1 MAKVV
6 EIAEASPIAGWRF
19 KLGAGLFVLSLF
31 GPPILLPLI
40 VSLGFSAAK
49 ASSISGFV
57 LLGADL
63 LLFVAAAV
71 MGKDGYAYLKS
82 LIFGFLRRYGPPQ
95 VVGSKRY
102 YTGLAML
109 CVSVFVGWIG
119 PYFWTWVSAYRG
131 SEVAIGVGGDFLL
144 LVSLF
149 ILGGEFWDKLRA
161 LFVYNAKA
169 QFVQK

>member
-1 MAKVV
+1 MAKKVKITEV
-6 EIAEASPIAGWRF
+6 SPIMGWRF
-19 KLGAGLFVLSLF
+19 KFGAGLFGLSLF

-40 VSLGFSAAK
+40 VSLGFPAAK
-49 ASSISGFV
+49 AASISGFV

-71 MGKDGYAYLKS
+71 MGKDGYTYLKS

-95 VVGSKRY
+95 VVGSNRY

-109 CVSVFVGWIG
+109 CVSVFAGWIA
-119 PYFWTWVSAYRG
+119 PYVWTWVSAYKG
-131 SEVAIGVGGDFLL
+131 YEVAIAVGGDLLL

-149 ILGGEFWDKLRA
+149 VLGSEFWDKLRA
-161 LFVYNAKA
+161 LFVYNARA
-169 QFVQK
+169 LFVEK